1 MNLFQIIILFKM
13 KSFISLNISIFI
25 ISDTRNERSD
35 KSGKILEESI
45 KKSGH
50 KLAEKLFI
58 EDEEKLILKH
68 LKKSIKKKNVNVI
81 LLTGGTGLT
90 GRDSTPEAVKKIL
103 DKEIPGF
110 GEIFRYVSF
119 KKIGTSSLQSRAIA
133 GLANGK
139 FIFALPGS
147 PGACK
152 DAWNDILKYQ
162 LDSRTKPCNL
172 VELIPRIF
180 EKKNQINSGKK
191 FF

>member
-1 MNLFQIIILFKM
+1 M
-13 KSFISLNISIFI
+13 KSFLSLNISIFI

-35 KSGKILEESI
+35 RSGKILEERI
-45 KKSGH
+45 LKSGH
-50 KLAEKLFI
+50 TLVEKLFI
-58 EDEEKLILKH
+58 EDDEKIILKN
-68 LKKSIKKKNVNVI
+68 LKKYIKKKDVNVI

-110 GEIFRYVSF
+110 GEIFRYISF

-133 GLANGK
+133 GLSNDK

-152 DAWNDILKYQ
+152 DAWDDILKYQ

-172 VELIPRIF
+172 V
-180 EKKNQINSGKK
+180 
-191 FF
+191 